1 MTRWGGTFPWGRGR
15 HECRCLT
22 HSGATHTTSLVADA
36 QTAGPASGRGV
47 AEGGRGRGAWL
58 TGGAGPG
65 RGSWL
70 ARGRWRRLAV
80 RVVSGQRMV
89 SELRPRAQSS
99 GLPIS

>member
-22 HSGATHTTSLVADA
+22 HFGATHTTSLVADS

-47 AEGGRGRGAWL
+47 AEGGVAEGGGAWTRKL
-58 TGGAGPG
+58 VAG
-65 RGSWL
+65 
-70 ARGRWRRLAV
+70 GRWRGLAV

-99 GLPIS
+99 GLPVA

>member
-22 HSGATHTTSLVADA
+22 HSGATHTTSLVADS

-47 AEGGRGRGAWL
+47 AEGGRGRRGGAEGRGGAWTRKL
-58 TGGAGPG
+58 VAG
-65 RGSWL
+65 
-70 ARGRWRRLAV
+70 GRWRGLAV

-99 GLPIS
+99 GLPVA